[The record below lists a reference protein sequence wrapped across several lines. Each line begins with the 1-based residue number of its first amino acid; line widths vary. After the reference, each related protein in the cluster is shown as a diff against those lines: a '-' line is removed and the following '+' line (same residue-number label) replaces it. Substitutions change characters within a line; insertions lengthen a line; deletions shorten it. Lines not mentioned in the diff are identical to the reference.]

1 MTSFSRLAVLAA
13 FLTLGL
19 VAAPLVA
26 HGQTAGKVYRIG
38 VLDTSSMARNAVNM
52 AAFRQGLRELGYVEG
67 QHFVI
72 EYRSPRS
79 GATEFPDLAHDLVR
93 SKVDV
98 ILTRGT
104 AAVIAAKNATR
115 TIPIVMTASGDPI
128 GMGVVPTL
136 ARPGGNV
143 TGLTTLSAEVSA
155 KRMQLLKEAIPGIQR
170 VATLIDMASGLV
182 TLWRTTEQSARA
194 MGLQPQLLDVRKA
207 EELAPAFEA
216 AVKQRAD
223 ALVASQGTVLQNNI
237 GRVVELA
244 ARHRLPAIYPS
255 REFTD
260 AGGLMAYGAAIPDLY
275 RRAGAYVDKIFKG
288 AQAGEL
294 PIEQPTKFEFLV
306 NLKTAAALGLTIPQ
320 AVLLQ
325 ADEVM
330 R

>member
-13 FLTLGL
+13 LLTLAL

-38 VLDTSSMARNAVNM
+38 VLDTSPMARNAVNM

-104 AAVIAAKNATR
+104 AAVMAAKNATR

-207 EELAPAFEA
+207 EDLAPAFEA

-223 ALVASQGTVLQNNI
+223 AMVASQGTVLQNNI

-288 AQAGEL
+288 AQAGDL

-306 NLKTAAALGLTIPQ
+306 NLKTAGRSGSPFHRPCCCGRT
-320 AVLLQ
+320 
-325 ADEVM
+325 